1 MAIVITLDNREALYL
16 IRAAERLIEI
26 EDKSIGSTIKLSL
39 LESAKQKIHNA
50 MWTLNEE
57 NRCIAEYNPETH
69 QVIIMVKP
77 NKGTGLKNDVGF
89 ER

>member
-1 MAIVITLDNREALYL
+1 VKHYILFGSRTSYRD
-16 IRAAERLIEI
+16 